1 MTDAKKLRVF
11 LYKNSPKGMIAVGNE
26 MTIQA
31 KAINLFKYLQAMQEK
46 RDNIVLNYT
55 NHQWN
60 YFIKDLPDDPENI
73 AFHYRDYVKFDEGYS
88 ALEEIPYILKVHN
101 PDFDACPMPN
111 EKLMPWL
118 QEDWNDYNVEKP
130 KIRERIPLAGSNPVV
145 YREFRSVFDSQV
157 MYDRWMEKRN
167 LWRARQL
174 VLEQTKNLFA
184 DLFMHRQRL
193 IKEDGDWELL
203 IANGVFQVTE
213 DLSISHPILLKR
225 VEIEFDTERND
236 IYIRDVDVNSSFYI
250 ELFNGIP
257 DVDRDAI
264 QNADAENSREQYYP
278 FDRNATKT
286 FFERVVHSISHKG
299 KYFSNME
306 LAKLNKDAAF
316 KVSWEPMLILR
327 QRPNGMA
334 KMINKIIEKIGNTG
348 EVPQHLINILQPGKN
363 FVENSDYTQESTE
376 EKLAAVG
383 GEAIDI
389 LLPKEANQEQLDIAK
404 TIEVNDAVVVQGPP
418 GTGKTHTI
426 ANLLGHFLA
435 QGKRVLVTSHTN
447 KALKVLKDKVECELQ
462 PLCVSVTDDSRKD
475 IESSIAAIANF
486 SEIPA
491 KLEKEIKECDTKR
504 KSIIKQL
511 NETRKK
517 LFQIRNQQCN
527 TIILNGDEFSPID
540 AAKFLKE
547 NRDQLG
553 DVIPGNVY
561 TCEALPVSYEALV
574 ELYDSNQSVS
584 VDEEKQLACNLP
596 DTADIWSASDFE
608 QVVERYNNN
617 KSIVDNIARQNN
629 WKFTAGDARIN
640 ILDIDSVSIQFTQ
653 DWQEKLL
660 DAKAAV
666 CAIKNYE
673 EWELRVIADGINSI
687 HRASWEQLVCQ
698 IKATYNQYAKVQR
711 ISFGKEV
718 KFHSFEEAR
727 QHRQDYKK
735 LIETDGKIGFLK
747 SLFNSSLTEA
757 KTCVSINNAEISS
770 GQDAEL
776 VLEYIRFYELENPCK
791 IAWRSLFGECVD
803 NYINI
808 EIANKYAQSISQL
821 LCWYN
826 GAYSGI
832 IYKIKAS
839 GIPMDDLMNIDP
851 LAADIDN
858 LRKSLI
864 FSRGIVPQIIEGML
878 AFMEM
883 RSQEKRLE
891 KYYQQMSAGTLT
903 NSTACMDIAGAI
915 KRKDIEGYKK
925 ARNTLCALIGK
936 YSLQNRRYET
946 LAKINRYAP
955 EWANAIK
962 NRQGIH
968 GSFTVP
974 ENIADAWKWKQLERI
989 VNEINS
995 YDYNTLQN
1003 NSMILAKDYHKATAE
1018 LAAAKAWY
1026 ELQKRNS
1033 NNGAVQSALRGW
1045 VQLVKKLGKG
1055 TGKNADFYRRE
1066 MRKQMT
1072 KCQDAVPV
1080 WIMPVRKVLETF
1092 NPMAM
1097 QAPFDIVIVDEA
1109 SQSDLTSLAVTFLGK
1124 KIIIVG
1130 DDKQV
1135 SPLAVGTDLAS
1146 IQALADLYIS
1156 SWIPNPN
1163 LYTPKDS
1170 LYSIGFVSYKSRML
1184 LEHFRCVPE
1193 IIGYSNWLS
1202 YDNKIKPLREAS
1214 SSNLLPAV
1222 VNYRVDGHRDGKHK
1236 INQVEAKTIVALVQ
1250 SCMEQPEYSG
1260 KTFGVISLLGK
1271 EQAEYIQRELFNT
1284 IGNIA
1289 YEQRQI
1295 ICGDSANFQ
1304 GDERDVIFLSMVDSN
1319 ECDGVLRLRSD
1330 DANEDAYK
1338 KRYNVAASRAK
1349 DQLWVINSIDE
1360 ENSLQAGD
1368 LRRGLLSYAK
1378 NPQAYKQTVIQIE
1391 QQSESPFEEAVAKA
1405 LVSKGFHIVQQWE
1418 VGAYRIDMVAVYK
1431 NRKIAIEC
1439 DGERYHSGEDKI
1451 LEDMQRQTI
1460 LERLGWKFIRIRG
1473 SEYFADPEN
1482 TINRVA
1488 DLLFTYGI
1496 KYEDKFTATPANR
1509 DTDLLQRVKQRAAE
1523 IVGNRGIDPTTD
1535 YIKKI
1540 NEALQGINK
1549 NSEKIHKIAE
1559 VVAAKANNLENK
1571 AHAEKILIDE
1581 VTSDARKVVVKIDA
1595 KDVKKAIVTLS
1606 DNGKMLAEKLRC
1618 IYVQVDTIKKAVT
1631 EVDKVKADAEKVA
1644 LIIGTGRVDDVE
1656 KLMKNIEVL
1665 AQISQKAVFGA
1676 DVAHATF
1683 NKQILAFNE
1692 FVCVIQRNINDT
1704 KKKISLAE
1712 IVIKLNTAIKYS
1724 AKVNKIQEAITAKAR
1739 ILENNAN
1746 IEKTKITKVVF
1757 EAKKITVQAEEKANC
1772 STKKNKA
1779 NEFRSISKEV
1789 SKAVDAVS
1797 DKEKI
1802 LTEKLTVSSLQLNAI
1817 EKVATMANQVR
1828 TDIEKVVLIASE
1840 SNSVDVEKLLNDVE
1854 SAVEII
1860 EKNALEATD
1869 IQTNFGKNSLALEM
1883 VLREIKKLIDNANNE
1898 IDLAKKAIGLI
1909 PAYDIRK
1916 LISLLDKYNVPYE
1929 DNWYS
1934 SEGAF
1939 WLIGEGGLSSIINKL
1954 KIEGFNF
1961 KYAERSRKWLM
1972 INKDKNFDIRKTL
1985 DNNNIS
1991 YNDERSNKNGRLWIS
2006 GEANL
2011 NSIIDIA
2018 EQMGVEFKFYPQGSR
2033 ATNGKPGWWT
2043 WGKKF

>member
-1 MTDAKKLRVF
+1 MIDAEKLRVF
-11 LYKNSPKGMIAVGNE
+11 LYKNSPKGMSDMGNE

-46 RDNIVLNYT
+46 QDNIVLNYT

-60 YFIKDLPDDPENI
+60 YFVKDLPDDPENI

-184 DLFMHRQRL
+184 ELFMHRQRL

-213 DLSISHPILLKR
+213 DSSISHPILLKR

-250 ELFNGIP
+250 ELFNGIS
-257 DVDRDAI
+257 DVDRDAV

-286 FFERVVHSISHKG
+286 FFERVVHSVSHKG

-306 LAKLNKDAAF
+306 LAKLNNDAAF

-334 KMINKIIEKIGNTG
+334 KMINKIIEKIGDTG
-348 EVPQHLINILQPGKN
+348 EVPQHLINILQPGNN

-491 KLEKEIKECDTKR
+491 KLEKEIRECDIKR
-504 KSIIKQL
+504 KSIIQQL
-511 NETRKK
+511 KETRGK

-527 TIILNGDEFSPID
+527 TIILNGEEFSPID

-561 TCEALPVSYEALV
+561 TCEALPVSYGELV

-584 VDEEKQLACNLP
+584 VDEEKQLAFKLP

-629 WKFTAGDARIN
+629 WKFTVGDAHIN
-640 ILDIDSVSIQFTQ
+640 ILDINSVSIQFTQ

-660 DAKAAV
+660 NAKVAV
-666 CAIKNYE
+666 GAIKNYE
-673 EWELRVIADGINSI
+673 EWELHVIADGINSI
-687 HRASWEQLVCQ
+687 HKASWEQLVCQ

-718 KFHSFEEAR
+718 KFHSFEAAR

-735 LIETDGKIGFLK
+735 LIETDGKISFLK

-791 IAWRSLFGECVD
+791 IAWKSLFGEGVD
-803 NYINI
+803 NYSNI
-808 EIANKYAQSISQL
+808 EIANKYAQSISKL

-826 GAYSGI
+826 GEYSSI

-903 NSTACMDIAGAI
+903 NSTACMNIAGAI

-1092 NPMAM
+1092 DPMAM

-1135 SPLAVGTDLAS
+1135 SPLAVGTDLAP

-1509 DTDLLQRVKQRAAE
+1509 DTDLLQRVKQRTAE
-1523 IVGNRGIDPTTD
+1523 ILNGENVPLKPLVQPPKPPVQPPKPPVQPPKPLVQPPKPLVQPPKPTVQLPEPPVQPPKQPVQPPKPPVQPPT
-1535 YIKKI
+1535 KPLV
-1540 NEALQGINK
+1540 EQ
-1549 NSEKIHKIAE
+1549 
-1559 VVAAKANNLENK
+1559 ENK
-1571 AHAEKILIDE
+1571 EAESL
-1581 VTSDARKVVVKIDA
+1581 
-1595 KDVKKAIVTLS
+1595 LS
-1606 DNGKMLAEKLRC
+1606 DLKKNGFEVYSDSRDIWVVGEVNLGLKLANYKGFKFCRQGSKLTNGRPGWH
-1618 IYVQVDTIKKAVT
+1618 IQQPKSSVQPPKPLVEQENKEAELLLSDLKKNGF
-1631 EVDKVKADAEKVA
+1631 EVYSD
-1644 LIIGTGRVDDVE
+1644 
-1656 KLMKNIEVL
+1656 
-1665 AQISQKAVFGA
+1665 S
-1676 DVAHATF
+1676 
-1683 NKQILAFNE
+1683 
-1692 FVCVIQRNINDT
+1692 RNIWVAGEVNLGL
-1704 KKKISLAE
+1704 KLANY
-1712 IVIKLNTAIKYS
+1712 K
-1724 AKVNKIQEAITAKAR
+1724 
-1739 ILENNAN
+1739 
-1746 IEKTKITKVVF
+1746 
-1757 EAKKITVQAEEKANC
+1757 
-1772 STKKNKA
+1772 
-1779 NEFRSISKEV
+1779 
-1789 SKAVDAVS
+1789 
-1797 DKEKI
+1797 
-1802 LTEKLTVSSLQLNAI
+1802 
-1817 EKVATMANQVR
+1817 
-1828 TDIEKVVLIASE
+1828 
-1840 SNSVDVEKLLNDVE
+1840 
-1854 SAVEII
+1854 
-1860 EKNALEATD
+1860 
-1869 IQTNFGKNSLALEM
+1869 G
-1883 VLREIKKLIDNANNE
+1883 
-1898 IDLAKKAIGLI
+1898 
-1909 PAYDIRK
+1909 
-1916 LISLLDKYNVPYE
+1916 
-1929 DNWYS
+1929 
-1934 SEGAF
+1934 
-1939 WLIGEGGLSSIINKL
+1939 
-1954 KIEGFNF
+1954 
-1961 KYAERSRKWLM
+1961 
-1972 INKDKNFDIRKTL
+1972 
-1985 DNNNIS
+1985 
-1991 YNDERSNKNGRLWIS
+1991 
-2006 GEANL
+2006 
-2011 NSIIDIA
+2011 
-2018 EQMGVEFKFYPQGSR
+2018 FKFCRQGSR
-2033 ATNGKPGWWT
+2033 LTNGRPGWH
-2043 WGKKF
+2043 KKLD

>member
-11 LYKNSPKGMIAVGNE
+11 LYKNSPKGMSDMGNE

-46 RDNIVLNYT
+46 QDNIVLNYT

-60 YFIKDLPDDPENI
+60 YFVKDLPDDPENI

-184 DLFMHRQRL
+184 ELFMHRQRL

-213 DLSISHPILLKR
+213 DSSISHPILLKR

-250 ELFNGIP
+250 ELFNGIS
-257 DVDRDAI
+257 DVDRDAV

-286 FFERVVHSISHKG
+286 FFERVVHSVSHKG

-306 LAKLNKDAAF
+306 LAKLNNDAAF

-334 KMINKIIEKIGNTG
+334 KMINKIIEKIGETG
-348 EVPQHLINILQPGKN
+348 EVPQHLINILQPGNN

-527 TIILNGDEFSPID
+527 NIILNGDEFSPID

-574 ELYDSNQSVS
+574 KLYDSNQSVS

-660 DAKAAV
+660 DAKVAV

-718 KFHSFEEAR
+718 KFHSFEAAR

-735 LIETDGKIGFLK
+735 LIETDGKISFLK

-791 IAWRSLFGECVD
+791 IAWKSLFGEGVD
-803 NYINI
+803 NYSNI
-808 EIANKYAQSISQL
+808 EIANKYAQSISKL

-826 GAYSGI
+826 GEYSSI

-883 RSQEKRLE
+883 RSQEKLLE
-891 KYYQQMSAGTLT
+891 QYYQRMSAGTLT

-925 ARNTLCALIGK
+925 ARNTLFALIGK

-974 ENIADAWKWKQLERI
+974 ENIAAAWKWKQFERI

-995 YDYNTLQN
+995 CDYNTLQN

-1026 ELQKRNS
+1026 ELQKRNFEDAERQCILLDL
-1033 NNGAVQSALRGW
+1033 G
-1045 VQLVKKLGKG
+1045 QLIKKIGKG
-1055 TGKNADFYRRE
+1055 TGKNVDRYKKLVRE
-1066 MRKQMT
+1066 QMS

-1092 NPMAM
+1092 DPLTMKE
-1097 QAPFDIVIVDEA
+1097 PFDIIIVDEA
-1109 SQSDLTSLAVTFLGK
+1109 SQSDLTALAVTYLGK
-1124 KIIIVG
+1124 KVIIVG

-1135 SPLAVGTDLAS
+1135 SPLAVGQKEEPMQES
-1146 IQALADLYIS
+1146 ADLYIS
-1156 SWIPNPN
+1156 SWLKHKKAID
-1163 LYTPKDS
+1163 LRTS
-1170 LYSIGFVSYKSRML
+1170 LYDIGSSSFTPRML

-1284 IGNIA
+1284 IGNIV

-1319 ECDGVLRLRSD
+1319 EGDGVLRLRSD
-1330 DANEDAYK
+1330 DANSDAYK

-1349 DQLWVINSIDE
+1349 DQLWVINSLDE

-1482 TINRVA
+1482 TINRVD
-1488 DLLFTYGI
+1488 DLLLNYGI
-1496 KYEDKFTATPANR
+1496 KYEDNFTATPVNR
-1509 DTDLLQRVKQRAAE
+1509 DTDLLQRVKQRATE
-1523 IVGNRGIDPTTD
+1523 ILNGENVPPKPPVQPPKPPVQPPKPPVQPPKPPVQPPKPPVQPPKPPVQPPKPPVQPPKPPVQPPKPTVQPPKPTVQPPKPPVQPPKPTVQPPKSTVQPPKPTVQPPKPKVQPPKPPVQPPKPPAPKSKQPVQLSQELIKLLESRG
-1535 YIKKI
+1535 
-1540 NEALQGINK
+1540 
-1549 NSEKIHKIAE
+1549 
-1559 VVAAKANNLENK
+1559 
-1571 AHAEKILIDE
+1571 
-1581 VTSDARKVVVKIDA
+1581 VKY
-1595 KDVKKAIVTLS
+1595 KDCRSKGGAF
-1606 DNGKMLAEKLRC
+1606 G
-1618 IYVQVDTIKKAVT
+1618 
-1631 EVDKVKADAEKVA
+1631 
-1644 LIIGTGRVDDVE
+1644 IIGGNELSKIV
-1656 KLMKNIEVL
+1656 
-1665 AQISQKAVFGA
+1665 SQA
-1676 DVAHATF
+1676 
-1683 NKQILAFNE
+1683 
-1692 FVCVIQRNINDT
+1692 
-1704 KKKISLAE
+1704 AE
-1712 IVIKLNTAIKYS
+1712 L
-1724 AKVNKIQEAITAKAR
+1724 
-1739 ILENNAN
+1739 
-1746 IEKTKITKVVF
+1746 
-1757 EAKKITVQAEEKANC
+1757 
-1772 STKKNKA
+1772 
-1779 NEFRSISKEV
+1779 
-1789 SKAVDAVS
+1789 
-1797 DKEKI
+1797 
-1802 LTEKLTVSSLQLNAI
+1802 
-1817 EKVATMANQVR
+1817 
-1828 TDIEKVVLIASE
+1828 
-1840 SNSVDVEKLLNDVE
+1840 
-1854 SAVEII
+1854 
-1860 EKNALEATD
+1860 
-1869 IQTNFGKNSLALEM
+1869 
-1883 VLREIKKLIDNANNE
+1883 
-1898 IDLAKKAIGLI
+1898 
-1909 PAYDIRK
+1909 
-1916 LISLLDKYNVPYE
+1916 
-1929 DNWYS
+1929 
-1934 SEGAF
+1934 
-1939 WLIGEGGLSSIINKL
+1939 
-1954 KIEGFNF
+1954 GFNF
-1961 KYAERSRKWLM
+1961 RLNAPQNAWYLEDMKKENIKRPTVIKPSGKKETIITILEKRGVAY
-1972 INKDKNFDIRKTL
+1972 IDKRQ
-1985 DNNNIS
+1985 
-1991 YNDERSNKNGRLWIS
+1991 ENGNLWII
-2006 GEANL
+2006 GGQEL
-2011 NSIIDIA
+2011 KDIVEIA
-2018 EQMGVEFKFYPQGSR
+2018 KTIGVYFHFKPEGGRISKH
-2033 ATNGKPGWWT
+2033 KPAWWA
-2043 WGKKF
+2043 K

>member
-1 MTDAKKLRVF
+1 MIDAKKLRVF
-11 LYKNSPKGMIAVGNE
+11 LYKNSPKGMSAVENE

-73 AFHYRDYVKFDEGYS
+73 AFYYRDYVKFDEGYS

-184 DLFMHRQRL
+184 ELFMHRQRL

-348 EVPQHLINILQPGKN
+348 EVPQHLINILQPGNN

-491 KLEKEIKECDTKR
+491 KLEKEIRECDTKR

-527 TIILNGDEFSPID
+527 TIILNGEEFSPID

-553 DVIPGNVY
+553 SIIPGNVY
-561 TCEALPVSYEALV
+561 TCEALPVSYGALV

-629 WKFTAGDARIN
+629 WKFTVGDAHIN
-640 ILDIDSVSIQFTQ
+640 ILDINSVSIQFTQ

-660 DAKAAV
+660 DAKVAV

-673 EWELRVIADGINSI
+673 EWELRVIADGINPI

-718 KFHSFEEAR
+718 KFHSFEAAR

-735 LIETDGKIGFLK
+735 LIETDGKISFLK

-770 GQDAEL
+770 GQDADL

-791 IAWRSLFGECVD
+791 IAWKSLFGEGVD
-803 NYINI
+803 NYSNI

-826 GAYSGI
+826 GAYSSI

-891 KYYQQMSAGTLT
+891 KYYQRMSAGTLT

-925 ARNTLCALIGK
+925 ARNTLFALIGK
-936 YSLQNRRYET
+936 YSLQNRRNET

-995 YDYNTLQN
+995 CDYNTLQN
-1003 NSMILAKDYHKATAE
+1003 NSMRLAKDYHKATAE

-1026 ELQKRNS
+1026 ELQKRNFEDAERQCILLDL
-1033 NNGAVQSALRGW
+1033 G
-1045 VQLVKKLGKG
+1045 QLIKKIGKG
-1055 TGKNADFYRRE
+1055 TGKNADRYKKLVRE
-1066 MRKQMT
+1066 QMS

-1092 NPMAM
+1092 DPLTMKE
-1097 QAPFDIVIVDEA
+1097 PFDIIIVDEA
-1109 SQSDLTSLAVTFLGK
+1109 SQSDLTALAVTYLGK
-1124 KIIIVG
+1124 KVIIVG

-1135 SPLAVGTDLAS
+1135 SPLAVGQKEEPMQES
-1146 IQALADLYIS
+1146 ADLYIS
-1156 SWIPNPN
+1156 SWLKHKKAID
-1163 LYTPKDS
+1163 LRTS
-1170 LYSIGFVSYKSRML
+1170 LYDIGSSSFTPRML

-1222 VNYRVDGHRDGKHK
+1222 VNYRVDGHRDGKSK
-1236 INQVEAKTIVALVQ
+1236 INRVEARNIVALVQ

-1284 IGNIA
+1284 IGNIV

-1319 ECDGVLRLRSD
+1319 EGDGVLRLRSD

-1338 KRYNVAASRAK
+1338 KRYNVAVSRAK
-1349 DQLWVINSIDE
+1349 DQLWVINSLDE

-1378 NPQAYKQTVIQIE
+1378 NPQAYQQTMIQIE
-1391 QQSESPFEEAVAKA
+1391 QQSESPFEEEVAKA

-1496 KYEDKFTATPANR
+1496 QYEDNFTATSANR
-1509 DTDLLQRVKQRAAE
+1509 DTDLLQRVKQRAVE
-1523 IVGNRGIDPTTD
+1523 IVGNIDPTTG
-1535 YIKKI
+1535 YIKRI
-1540 NEALQGINK
+1540 DEVLQDINK
-1549 NSEKIHKIAE
+1549 TSEKVNKTAE
-1559 VVAAKANNLENK
+1559 IIVAKANDLDNK
-1571 AHAEKILIDE
+1571 ANAEKKLIDE
-1581 VTSDARKVVVKIDA
+1581 VTSDARKVIVKVDD
-1595 KDVKKAIVTLS
+1595 KDVKKAVVTLS
-1606 DNGKMLAEKLRC
+1606 DNAKMLAEKLRC

-1631 EVDKVKADAEKVA
+1631 EVDKVKDDAERVA
-1644 LIIGTGRVDDVE
+1644 LTIRTGRSDDVE
-1656 KLMKNIEVL
+1656 NLMKNIEV
-1665 AQISQKAVFGA
+1665 AAERTKKAVSVV
-1676 DVAHATF
+1676 DVAQANL
-1683 NKQILAFNE
+1683 NKQITAFNE
-1692 FVCVIQRNINDT
+1692 FVYDIQRIINDT

-1724 AKVNKIQEAITAKAR
+1724 DKVNEIKEAITAKAR
-1739 ILENNAN
+1739 TLDNNVN

-1757 EAKKITVQAEEKANC
+1757 EAKKITVQAEAKANC

-1779 NEFRSISKEV
+1779 SEYRSISKEV
-1789 SKAVDAVS
+1789 SEAVGAVS

-1802 LTEKLTVSSLQLNAI
+1802 LTEKLKVSSLQLNAI
-1817 EKVATMANQVR
+1817 ENVAIMANQTR
-1828 TDIEKVVLIASE
+1828 TDKEKVVLTARK
-1840 SNSVDVEKLLNDVE
+1840 SNSIDIETLLNDVE
-1854 SAVEII
+1854 SAVEIV
-1860 EKNALEATD
+1860 EKNTLEAEA
-1869 IQTNFGKNSLALEM
+1869 IQTDFEKNFLALEM
-1883 VLREIKKLIDNANNE
+1883 ILREIKKLIDNVNNR
-1898 IDLAKKAIGLI
+1898 IALAKKVIGF
-1909 PAYDIRK
+1909 YDIRK

-1939 WLIGEGGLSSIINKL
+1939 WLIGEGGLSSVINKL

-1961 KYAERSRKWLM
+1961 KYAEHSRKWLM
-1972 INKDKNFDIRKTL
+1972 INKEKNFDIRKTL
-1985 DNNNIS
+1985 DNNNIP